1 MCNHPP
7 LQAVGLEKKAP
18 THSESNYNKRFSQQV
33 TLCNTLVR
41 ELQSSLRWGTVCM
54 RTVGISAGMNKHDD
68 SLAFME
74 LHVILQDGEVYLE
87 FVNVQ
92 SQRDDVCCDFSLH

>member
-1 MCNHPP
+1 
-7 LQAVGLEKKAP
+7 
-18 THSESNYNKRFSQQV
+18 
-33 TLCNTLVR
+33 
-41 ELQSSLRWGTVCM
+41 M
-54 RTVGISAGMNKHDD
+54 RTAGISAGMNKHDD